1 MFQNIQTT
9 EKFYVDKLSVTF
21 SKASVENG
29 PFSDIDRVIYFI
41 VTQVHLAHL
50 FLLYSCRVTVVV
62 ETVTFENKPIRIQNC
77 FQTHDIVVSIS
88 TS

>member
-1 MFQNIQTT
+1 MKNYLIPYTGLYVFQNIQTT

-41 VTQVHLAHL
+41 VTRVH
-50 FLLYSCRVTVVV
+50 
-62 ETVTFENKPIRIQNC
+62 
-77 FQTHDIVVSIS
+77 
-88 TS
+88 